1 MNLLT
6 NIKLAFKAIRGNL
19 LRTIITISIIAFGIM
34 ALVGILTAM
43 SSIVAAI
50 NSNFSR
56 MGANTFN
63 IRTNQGV
70 RGSNEQADKP
80 ITYAEAI
87 AFKERFEYPTASTSL
102 STIATFTGTLKYDAE
117 ETNPNV
123 FVYGVDENY
132 LKVAGYDLEAGRN
145 FSNTELENGR
155 NVIILGEDV
164 WKLLYKNSKT
174 AIDKSVYIGNIRY
187 TVIGVLKSRGSS
199 MMASDNLSLI
209 PLNNARSRLLSA
221 NSRYVIS
228 VAVEDPELLE
238 EAIAESTGVF
248 RNIRRLEL
256 GRDDNFDISKSDSI
270 ANSLLENLSFAGIA
284 ATIIGLVTLLSAAI
298 ALMNILLVSVTER
311 TREIGVSKAL
321 GAKKSTIRGQ
331 FLVEAIVISL
341 LGGLVGIVL
350 GIMAG
355 NIVSLVLNTS
365 FIIPWLWILLGVTIC
380 FVVGLISGVY
390 PAIKASNLDP
400 IEALRYE

>member
-1 MNLLT
+1 MNLVT

-80 ITYAEAI
+80 IAYSEAM

-123 FVYGVDENY
+123 LVYGVDDNY
-132 LKVAGYDLEAGRN
+132 LKVAGYELEAGRN

-174 AIDKSVYIGNIRY
+174 AMDKSVYIGNIRY
-187 TVIGVLKSRGSS
+187 TVIGTLKSRGSS

-221 NSRYVIS
+221 NSKYVIS
-228 VAVEDPELLE
+228 VSVEDPGLLE

-248 RNIRRLEL
+248 RNIRRLGL

-331 FLVEAIVISL
+331 FIVEAIVISL
-341 LGGLVGIVL
+341 LGGFVGIIL